1 MWLIELLTIRG
12 GAALICSRAECFLQ
26 CSGVGL
32 PYFVPGAQRL
42 RRSFCG
48 SSHSSVPMLNGQIL
62 DKISVFEQRCMCL
75 ELVTSLFLSIFCCIL
90 CCKGYKLVITR
101 ALGLHGVYCT
111 QPSGLTPSG
120 FSAIYTIQ
128 SLVPML

>member
-1 MWLIELLTIRG
+1 MFSRQQSSGVWLIELLTIRG

-32 PYFVPGAQRL
+32 PYFVPGAQR

-62 DKISVFEQRCMCL
+62 V
-75 ELVTSLFLSIFCCIL
+75 SLSRDAC
-90 CCKGYKLVITR
+90 VWN
-101 ALGLHGVYCT
+101 
-111 QPSGLTPSG
+111 
-120 FSAIYTIQ
+120 
-128 SLVPML
+128 